1 MKKTLLSLMLLGSI
15 YGTAQILQQE
25 NFDALNTA
33 TAIGQSSPVYALYGG
48 AASDYSIV
56 VSGTGKAL
64 QISVPATAS
73 GYRYMWKNGLAAAWT
88 TRTAGNNVFQVEY
101 DYFTGAA
108 STSDNG
114 GGIEVIDDPAGKV
127 FCGLTVHQATK
138 TVLGLY
144 TTSTGTNSSTDVG
157 AGTTPAA
164 VTLPANT
171 WVRLGFA
178 YNATNGT
185 VTFKGPGFSKV
196 ITGTLITSPAEIDYA
211 AYDLVGTNTVT
222 STHLF
227 DNMIARAVATESLNL
242 ATSDVVLKEQSVS
255 IFPSPANDFI
265 TVESKAKILNAYI
278 YDMTGVRSDANFADG
293 KVDVR
298 KLPSGV
304 YMLGLK
310 TENGLLTKKFI
321 KK

>member
-1 MKKTLLSLMLLGSI
+1 MLLGSI

-25 NFDALNTA
+25 NFDALTTA
-33 TAIGQSSPVYALYGG
+33 TAIGQSSPVYAFLGG
-48 AASDYSIV
+48 ANSDYSV
-56 VSGTGKAL
+56 VTSGTGKAL
-64 QISVPATAS
+64 QISAPGTVITPAIAE
-73 GYRYMWKNGLAAAWT
+73 RYMWKNGLAAAWT
-88 TRTAGNNVFQVEY
+88 ARTAGNNVFQVEY
-101 DYFTGAA
+101 DYFTG
-108 STSDNG
+108 STSTSNNG

-138 TVLGLY
+138 TVLGVY
-144 TTSTGTNSSTDVG
+144 TTATGTNSSTDVG
-157 AGTTPAA
+157 TGTTPAA

-178 YNATNGT
+178 YNTTNGT

-196 ITGTLITSPAEIDYA
+196 ITGTLITTPAEIDYA
-211 AYDLVGTNTVT
+211 AYPLATNTVA
-222 STHLF
+222 SIHLF

-255 IFPSPANDFI
+255 IFPSPATDFI
-265 TVESKAKILNAYI
+265 NVESKAKILNAYI
-278 YDMTGVRSDANFADG
+278 YDMTGVRSDANFADS